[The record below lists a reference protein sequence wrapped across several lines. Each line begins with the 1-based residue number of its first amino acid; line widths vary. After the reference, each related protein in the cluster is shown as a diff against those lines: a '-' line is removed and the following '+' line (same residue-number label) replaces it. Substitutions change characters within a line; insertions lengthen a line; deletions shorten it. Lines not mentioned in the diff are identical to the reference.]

1 MSFGGGAGGSLSIR
15 TVGVVYFRFVAL
27 CCSFSA
33 RCARQ
38 LLQLQSSPFC
48 FCFLFLFLCF
58 VRVIFVRFFLRDFLS
73 FHADRSLYSSC
84 SDYSHV
90 HIRVTT
96 HIPMA
101 NGGWGLLLLILAYIY
116 YIICISCFACTRCF
130 VVRRTCAPYSLAIAK
145 NCSHVPPAAAS
156 IFLVYDSAARDD
168 CMR

>member
-1 MSFGGGAGGSLSIR
+1 MSLGGGAGGSLSIR

-101 NGGWGLLLLILAYIY
+101 NGGWGLLLLILAYILY
-116 YIICISCFACTRCF
+116 YMYFMFCLHALFCCPPDLCAVFFGNCQKLLTCATRCRIYIF
-130 VVRRTCAPYSLAIAK
+130 
-145 NCSHVPPAAAS
+145 S
-156 IFLVYDSAARDD
+156 I
-168 CMR
+168 